1 MHIKIKSVTE
11 HDGEEE
17 RKREGAEKQLGQSLM
32 LKTHFKPIFEQQR
45 V

>member
-1 MHIKIKSVTE
+1 MHIKIKSVME
-11 HDGEEE
+11 HDGEKE